1 MEGNVVGIPVGGVGS
16 LVGIE
21 LGDLVG
27 HSVGEN
33 VGGDVVGDIVGAFSQ
48 HPMICKSRK
57 S

>member
-1 MEGNVVGIPVGGVGS
+1 MEGNVVGIPVGGVGT